1 MAEKKEPM
9 VRFYKKGRI
18 TVGAIHSSSVLS
30 MLNVMEFGKT
40 VLQYVS
46 IHPGIHLLLDFEEVS
61 YLSSAVL
68 NELLRINKAIQES
81 QGNLRL
87 CGISPTIKE
96 IFTIT
101 NLDQIFNIHGEPV
114 DKDIVRYE
122 RALAVAQEAEAWEDD
137 IQE

>member
-9 VRFYKKGRI
+9 VKFYKKGRI

-30 MLNVMEFGKT
+30 MLNVTEFGKT
-40 VLQYVS
+40 VLKYLAT
-46 IHPGIHLLLDFEEVS
+46 HPGINLLLDFEEVS

-101 NLDQIFNIHGEPV
+101 NLDQIFNIHGEPI

-122 RALAVAQEAEAWEDD
+122 RALAVAQEAEAWEDVT
-137 IQE
+137 EE